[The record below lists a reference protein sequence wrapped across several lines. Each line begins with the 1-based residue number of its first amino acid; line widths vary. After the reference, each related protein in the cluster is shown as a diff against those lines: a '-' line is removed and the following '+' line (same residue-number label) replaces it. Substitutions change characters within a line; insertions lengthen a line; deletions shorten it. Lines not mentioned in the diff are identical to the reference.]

1 MVGEHISE
9 WYKSSS
15 TNLMVKTIL
24 YFHGF
29 ASSSDSDKAKLIK
42 NHISEISKDIKIFT
56 PDLSNNFQEANNQII
71 ELIKNNE
78 KDIVFMGSSLGG
90 YYANFFA
97 DINNSKAILIN
108 PAIPPLKGFDEYL
121 GENENYST
129 GEKFNVSKEDIKF
142 LRSLVVK
149 EFNNQKN
156 VLILLESGDEVLDYA
171 EAAKYFKGSNID
183 ITFGGSHSY
192 ESMANKLEKI
202 VKFIDI

>member
-1 MVGEHISE
+1 
-9 WYKSSS
+9 
-15 TNLMVKTIL
+15 MVKTIL

-42 NHISEISKDIKIFT
+42 NHISKISKDIKIFT

-97 DINNSKAILIN
+97 DINNAKAILIN
-108 PAIPPLKGFDEYL
+108 PAIPPLKGFEEYR

-129 GEKFNVSKEDIKF
+129 GEKFNVYKEDIKF

-156 VLILLESGDEVLDYA
+156 LLVLLESGDEVLNYA
-171 EAAKYFKGSNID
+171 EAVKYFKGSNID

-202 VKFIDI
+202 VKFLEI

>member
-1 MVGEHISE
+1 
-9 WYKSSS
+9 
-15 TNLMVKTIL
+15 MVKTIL

-97 DINNSKAILIN
+97 DINNAKAILIN
-108 PAIPPLKGFDEYL
+108 PAIPPLKGFEEYL

-149 EFNNQKN
+149 EFGNQKKLL
-156 VLILLESGDEVLDYA
+156 VLLESGDEVLNYA
-171 EAAKYFKGSNID
+171 ETVKYFKGSNID

-202 VKFIDI
+202 VKFLEI